1 MGSPPGLKP
10 TLTLLLSIIS
20 SISHLV
26 QAQGSDSTYP
36 KRGLIYIDGRSEDY
50 DVFTSEQSPLT
61 WYYSY
66 SPWPTLLSWKA
77 NFAPMIH
84 GVRDAPEAVRR
95 IQAFVNGSQR
105 LGANTLT
112 HVLSFNEPDGD
123 RASGGSDSSPEH
135 SAEVYLEYI
144 APLRE
149 APYNLKVSVPATT
162 GSPMGL
168 EWLRGFNES
177 CWDQNPD
184 KGCEFDFV
192 ATHWYGDFAGM
203 ASWLGTVHELYPDLP
218 IWLTEF
224 AIPQL
229 DDDETREF
237 MNQSLPYLDDLDY
250 VERYSWFGTF
260 RTNDANEWTGDGVS
274 MLNGRGGLSDL
285 GAEYMGGDQQ
295 GFEAGQRGQG
305 GGASSSRCSI
315 FFLIACLMVGLSSTV
330 Y

>member
-1 MGSPPGLKP
+1 MGPSSGLAP
-10 TLTLLLSIIS
+10 TLGLLLCTIS
-20 SISHLV
+20 SLSTLV
-26 QAQGSDSTYP
+26 SAQETNTTYP
-36 KRGLIYIDGRSEDY
+36 KRGLIYIDGRTDDY
-50 DVFTSEQSPLT
+50 DIFTSEQSPLT

-66 SPWPTLLSWKA
+66 SPWPTLSSWEVD
-77 NFAPMIH
+77 FAPMVH
-84 GVRDAPEAVRR
+84 GVRDAPEAVAR
-95 IQAFVNGSQR
+95 IKSFINGSQR

-123 RASGGSDSSPEH
+123 RASGGSDSSPQH
-135 SAEVYLEYI
+135 SAQVYLEYL

-149 APYNLKVSVPATT
+149 APYNLKMSLPATT

-168 EWLRGFNES
+168 EWLRDFNES
-177 CWDQNPD
+177 CWDENRD
-184 KGCEFDFV
+184 AGCEFDFV

-203 ASWLGTVHELYPDLP
+203 ASWLGTIHELYPDLP

-229 DDDETREF
+229 DDDETRAF

-260 RTNDANEWTGDGVS
+260 RDNDANEWTGDGVS

-285 GAEYMGGDQQ
+285 GAQYMGGEQQ

-305 GGASSSRCSI
+305 GAASVVHSNLS
-315 FFLIACLMVGLSSTV
+315 LVAAAVVLCLMTLWS
-330 Y
+330 